1 MKIENGVDEEQ
12 QSGIERKN
20 DERRLEVEEED
31 LEKKTTNIGDLI
43 EGSSSANN
51 GERCLVL
58 LSGSSSSS
66 TSSSSSSSS
75 SASSSSNKVI
85 SSSDVDGLNHQNV
98 IEPVV
103 EATASRT
110 TIETQNEE
118 KDEVDTSSKDLSC
131 EDDEV
136 DDDEDGEDPYTTS
149 STEAIVVENTTDK
162 TSFLFVAAEAT
173 ALTNEAASCFRVET
187 TMINK
192 EATTTTET
200 AKADNKTEEDE
211 SHLFRRDYLKERELK
226 VRYHYRSFE
235 FEFIYHSINGKLL
248 FLFYPF
254 FKVF

>member
-20 DERRLEVEEED
+20 ERRLEVEEED
-31 LEKKTTNIGDLI
+31 LEKKTSNIGDLI
-43 EGSSSANN
+43 EGSASANN

-85 SSSDVDGLNHQNV
+85 SSSDVNGLNHQNV

-131 EDDEV
+131 EDDNDEV
-136 DDDEDGEDPYTTS
+136 DEDEDGEDPYTTS

-173 ALTNEAASCFRVET
+173 TVTNEAASCFRVET
-187 TMINK
+187 TMINE
-192 EATTTTET
+192 EATTTAGT
-200 AKADNKTEEDE
+200 AEVDNKTEEDE

-226 VRYHYRSFE
+226 VRDH
-235 FEFIYHSINGKLL
+235 
-248 FLFYPF
+248 
-254 FKVF
+254 

>member
-20 DERRLEVEEED
+20 ERRLEVEEE

-43 EGSSSANN
+43 EGSSSSNN

-85 SSSDVDGLNHQNV
+85 SSSDVDGLNHQNA

-136 DDDEDGEDPYTTS
+136 DDDEEGEDPYTTS

-162 TSFLFVAAEAT
+162 TSFFV
-173 ALTNEAASCFRVET
+173 
-187 TMINK
+187 
-192 EATTTTET
+192 
-200 AKADNKTEEDE
+200 
-211 SHLFRRDYLKERELK
+211 RRR
-226 VRYHYRSFE
+226 
-235 FEFIYHSINGKLL
+235 
-248 FLFYPF
+248 
-254 FKVF
+254 

>member
-20 DERRLEVEEED
+20 ERRLEVEEED
-31 LEKKTTNIGDLI
+31 LEKKASNIGDLI
-43 EGSSSANN
+43 EGSSSVNN

-66 TSSSSSSSS
+66 TSSSSSS
-75 SASSSSNKVI
+75 ASSSSNKVI
-85 SSSDVDGLNHQNV
+85 SSSEVDGLNHQNF

-136 DDDEDGEDPYTTS
+136 DEDEDGEDPYTTS

-187 TMINK
+187 TMINE
-192 EATTTTET
+192 EATTTTGT

-211 SHLFRRDYLKERELK
+211 SHLFRRDYLKERDLK
-226 VRYHYRSFE
+226 VRDPYKPFE
-235 FEFIYHSINGKLL
+235 LEFIFILSIL
-248 FLFYPF
+248 
-254 FKVF
+254 